1 MEDQIAIS
9 RLKQGDLNSLE
20 TLVNRYQS
28 RAVHAAYLILYDRAL
43 SEDVVQSAFV
53 GTRVR
58 FFHIRRFHSETRVL
72 YWRSMNLFR
81 QPNSL
86 VASPVSSEI
95 KMLS

>member
-53 GTRVR
+53 KVMERIQRLGLTTEQLLK
-58 FFHIRRFHSETRVL
+58 S
-72 YWRSMNLFR
+72 
-81 QPNSL
+81 
-86 VASPVSSEI
+86 ASNGGA
-95 KMLS
+95 K